1 MKRRLFVTAA
11 AVGLLAGCGLSSRE
25 REMVGDYFISE
36 ISDIEPLY
44 ELHGDGTSVMRA
56 IRPEVLTCW
65 VEGRW
70 HIDGDSLILENDLS
84 TVKYEGDRSLMG
96 EVATRSAYHITDFN
110 GTSLTLRKDGIDY
123 VYHRRLSREAD

>member
-1 MKRRLFVTAA
+1 MKQRLLVASAA
-11 AVGLLAGCGLSSRE
+11 IGLLAGCGLSSRE
-25 REMVGDYFISE
+25 KEMVGNYFISE

-84 TVKYEGDRSLMG
+84 TVRFEGDRSLMG
-96 EVATRSAYHITDFN
+96 EVADRAAYHITDFN

-123 VYHRRLSREAD
+123 VYHRRAPRETD